1 MNFQDNRIHPDDK
14 RNLVIFFA
22 LCVAIFFLYDIFIH
36 QPRVEQLKKAQEM
49 AAEQQLNA
57 PSSPSVAASGG
68 PQDRASILA
77 QSQRVR
83 IDTDTLAG
91 SLSLTGGRIDDLML
105 KKYFTEPNG
114 TEPVTLLSPSGT
126 EFPHYGEFGWL
137 AQNQSLSLPG
147 PSTQWQ
153 ASQNTLTVDTPVTL
167 TWNNGQ
173 GLTFTRTVSLD
184 DNYMFTVTQAVTNNS
199 GEDVTLYPYG
209 LVGRVGLPRKMVGA
223 FILHE
228 GPIGYIDGEL
238 FEVDYKDLSKGEE
251 TTARSN
257 SGWIGMTQKYW
268 LAALMPSAEKDTGN
282 AKFRFV
288 GESVGDKT
296 KYQADMMGAA
306 VTVAAGQSA
315 SVPVQFFAGPKVV
328 SLLDSYEDQYD
339 IPHFDLAV
347 DFGIFYFMTRPFYEV
362 LAFLERLFGSFAI
375 SLLVFTVILR
385 ACVFPLAQKSYRSFA
400 RMRKVSPQMVE
411 LREKYS
417 GDKVKLQQEIFALY
431 QRENVNPMAGCFP
444 MLIQIPIFFAL
455 YKVFYVSIDM
465 RHAPFWGWIDDMS
478 AMDPTNIFTL
488 FGAVPWDTP
497 SWLMIG
503 AWPVIMG
510 CTMALQQRL
519 NPPAQ
524 DPIQQKVMMFLP
536 FWITFIL
543 AKFPAGLVIYWS
555 WSNCLSIIQQY
566 ILLRQ
571 EGVKVNIFTRSR
583 TEEKLEEMVEHGP
596 AVHPEMEAIE
606 HELFEEE
613 EGKSEPKKIT
623 PPKRTKKKKK

>member
-1 MNFQDNRIHPDDK
+1 
-14 RNLVIFFA
+14 
-22 LCVAIFFLYDIFIH
+22 
-36 QPRVEQLKKAQEM
+36 
-49 AAEQQLNA
+49 
-57 PSSPSVAASGG
+57 
-68 PQDRASILA
+68 
-77 QSQRVR
+77 
-83 IDTDTLAG
+83 
-91 SLSLTGGRIDDLML
+91 
-105 KKYFTEPNG
+105 
-114 TEPVTLLSPSGT
+114 
-126 EFPHYGEFGWL
+126 
-137 AQNQSLSLPG
+137 
-147 PSTQWQ
+147 
-153 ASQNTLTVDTPVTL
+153 
-167 TWNNGQ
+167 
-173 GLTFTRTVSLD
+173 
-184 DNYMFTVTQAVTNNS
+184 
-199 GEDVTLYPYG
+199 
-209 LVGRVGLPRKMVGA
+209 
-223 FILHE
+223 
-228 GPIGYIDGEL
+228 
-238 FEVDYKDLSKGEE
+238 
-251 TTARSN
+251 
-257 SGWIGMTQKYW
+257 MTQKYW